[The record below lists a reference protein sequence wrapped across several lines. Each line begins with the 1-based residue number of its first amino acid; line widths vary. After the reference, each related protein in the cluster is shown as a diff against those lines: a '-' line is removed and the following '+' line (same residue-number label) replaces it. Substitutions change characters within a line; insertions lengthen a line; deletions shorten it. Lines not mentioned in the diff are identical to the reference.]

1 MAVLTLFFIF
11 CQKTSIESISKSSL
25 EVHSRPAHFNGL
37 NLLNFFFFVVIAFF
51 GISNA
56 SKRAPPFFG
65 LGVLFLVSHSLS
77 RFQGGV
83 GPALPWSRPQLN
95 ACQHEL
101 AGVLLFHRP
110 STLDLSGRPTA
121 RLPSTPFPS
130 IIYRSLLLAYLGL
143 NFLSVLHR
151 YGLTLWTRAQGSIVL
166 MSAELTHPQLSTF
179 TPTQGLNIQRL

>member
-1 MAVLTLFFIF
+1 MAVLTFFFIF

-25 EVHSRPAHFNGL
+25 EVHSRPAHLNGL
-37 NLLNFFFFVVIAFF
+37 NLLNFFFFVPIAFF

-56 SKRAPPFFG
+56 LKRAPPFFG

-121 RLPSTPFPS
+121 WLTRTPFLF
-130 IIYRSLLLAYLGL
+130 IVYRSLVLPYLEL
-143 NFLSVLHR
+143 NSLSVLI
-151 YGLTLWTRAQGSIVL
+151 LA
-166 MSAELTHPQLSTF
+166 
-179 TPTQGLNIQRL
+179 GLNIWI